1 MKWSW
6 RLVIFAGS
14 RLQIPIYKM
23 TRKNTVLTSLYRNMS
38 LKLVLIYLISGPR
51 QIVRVDVDDQTMT
64 KVYCIPRACI
74 SGRDKSLDL
83 QSYIFNFA
91 KWCAVASSQSRHHAT
106 SKYQNRTRQRDS
118 ERRVLVLPSTWN
130 IVGYSGVSGH
140 TPWSSG
146 RRSSHARRGR
156 TSGRLRTGPDLLHGM
171 FVWLATLRILRSCD
185 EKYDDSAV
193 LATKN
198 T

>member
-14 RLQIPIYKM
+14 RLQIPIYKVA
-23 TRKNTVLTSLYRNMS
+23 RKNTVQTSFYRNMN
-38 LKLVLIYLISGPR
+38 LKLVLTYLISGLR
-51 QIVRVDVDDQTMT
+51 QIVRVDDQTMT
-64 KVYCIPRACI
+64 KVYCIPRARI

-83 QSYIFNFA
+83 QSYIFSFA

-106 SKYQNRTRQRDS
+106 SKYQDRTRQRDS
-118 ERRVLVLPSTWN
+118 ERRVLGFTIHLKHCRLL
-130 IVGYSGVSGH
+130 GCLG
-140 TPWSSG
+140 TPWSTG
-146 RRSSHARRGR
+146 RHSFHARPGR
-156 TSGRLRTGPDLLHGM
+156 TSGRLRTGPDLLDGM
-171 FVWLATLRILRSCD
+171 FVRLATLRILRSCD

-193 LATKN
+193 LATNN